1 MAEGE
6 YYTIEKI
13 LGRRITKGKIEYK
26 IKWEGYSMSECTWEP
41 IENLETAKELVEE
54 YDKLNPIQKK
64 NSVKSEKNKKDNTF
78 INKKRNS
85 DDIQQNENIMQ
96 DNDGK
101 IAENGN
107 NKNQENTPND
117 LNKEEANAEND
128 NSDNGIVSVHSEN
141 SDENQNHQNNNLKEN
156 KKTFTVNDELKSVIT
171 VKQQGQTLMAIV
183 EKMDECGNI
192 NKVSIPTEEL
202 RKINPWILINFYES
216 KIKFT

>member
-13 LGRRITKGKIEYK
+13 LGRRVTKGKIEYK
-26 IKWEGYSMSECTWEP
+26 IKWEGYSMNESTWEP

-54 YDKLNPIQKK
+54 YDRLNPFPKK
-64 NSVKSEKNKKDNTF
+64 NSAKSEKNKKDDTF

-85 DDIQQNENIMQ
+85 DDIHQNENIMQ
-96 DNDGK
+96 DNDWK
-101 IAENGN
+101 IAENEN
-107 NKNQENTPND
+107 NNNQENSPNG
-117 LNKEEANAEND
+117 LNKEEVNAVND
-128 NSDNGIVSVHSEN
+128 NSENGIVSVHGEN
-141 SDENQNHQNNNLKEN
+141 SDDNANHQNNNLNEN
-156 KKTFTVNDELKSVIT
+156 KKTFTVNDELKNVIT

-183 EKMDECGNI
+183 EKMDEKGNI
-192 NKVSIPTEEL
+192 NKISIPTEEL